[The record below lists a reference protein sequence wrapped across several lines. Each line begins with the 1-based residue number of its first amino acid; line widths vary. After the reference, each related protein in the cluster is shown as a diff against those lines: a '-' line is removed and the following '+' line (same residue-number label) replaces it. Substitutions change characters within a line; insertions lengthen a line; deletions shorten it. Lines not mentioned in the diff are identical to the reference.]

1 MNYKDFQNRVDHG
14 TQMFDSGNLQAAL
27 EIFTALVNSDIS
39 DLDKSSM
46 CLNIAVVYDKL
57 ANYQQCL
64 EWYTK
69 AVQYEKPHCR
79 YEAQEYLANY
89 LKQINR
95 PRESLKI
102 LESLLSSTHLTE
114 SDKVRIREG
123 IEALKIEINKPTYRR
138 PGTSELGKS

>member
-57 ANYQQCL
+57 GNYQQCL

-69 AVQYEKPHCR
+69 AVQFEKPHCR
-79 YEAQEYLANY
+79 FEAQEYLATY

-123 IEALKIEINKPTYRR
+123 IEGLKVEINKPVYRR
-138 PGTSELGKS
+138 PGTPEEGSV

>member
-123 IEALKIEINKPTYRR
+123 IEALKIEINKPTYHR

>member
-1 MNYKDFQNRVDHG
+1 MNFKEFQNRVDHG

-57 ANYQQCL
+57 GNLQQCL
-64 EWYTK
+64 EWYTR
-69 AVQYEKPHCR
+69 AVQFEKPHCR
-79 YEAQEYLANY
+79 YEAQEYLATY

-95 PRESLKI
+95 PYDSLKI
-102 LESLLSSTHLTE
+102 LESLMASKHLTE
-114 SDKVRIREG
+114 SDKVRVREN
-123 IEALKIEINKPTYRR
+123 IEQLKVELNKPVYRR
-138 PGTSELGKS
+138 PGAHTEDSA

>member
-57 ANYQQCL
+57 SNFQQCL
-64 EWYTK
+64 EWYTR
-69 AVQYEKPHCR
+69 AVQFEKPHCR
-79 YEAQEYLANY
+79 YDAQEYLATY

-123 IEALKIEINKPTYRR
+123 IEGLKVEINKPVYRR
-138 PGTSELGKS
+138 PGSSEEGSA